1 MKCPKCA
8 NEVKQHKVGKLP
20 SGSQRY
26 RCYLCGCKYTP
37 EKKPHTYSAE
47 VRQKAV
53 QLYVDGTNLRRIAR
67 HLGVNHQSVVNWVNA
82 YFASLPPQT
91 PQPQQMRTVELD
103 EVFTF
108 TGSKKQHGTPR
119 FCVRL

>member
-8 NEVKQHKVGKLP
+8 REDKQHKVGKLP

-37 EKKPHTYSAE
+37 EKKAHAYSDE

-67 HLGVNHQSVVNWVNA
+67 HLGVNHQSVANWVKAHAEKLPAAPVPERVDNA
-82 YFASLPPQT
+82 E
-91 PQPQQMRTVELD
+91 MDEL
-103 EVFTF
+103 FTF
-108 TGSKKQHGTPR
+108 IGDKKTGSMLSPS
-119 FCVRL
+119 